1 MKSKKKTFI
10 DTNVWLYLL
19 GSKEINYKYQ
29 IARQLIT
36 ENDTFLSIQVINE
49 TLSNLLS
56 GKKPELKK
64 LDEEAIKEILH
75 YFFSSPRF
83 LVEMNKETYLKA
95 SELRTKSQFSYWDSL
110 IVAAAL
116 FSGSE
121 ILYSE
126 DMHDGLVVEQ
136 SLKIINPF
144 KASQ

>member
-1 MKSKKKTFI
+1 M
-10 DTNVWLYLL
+10 V
-19 GSKEINYKYQ
+19 
-29 IARQLIT
+29 T

-64 LDEEAIKEILH
+64 LNEEEIKEILH
-75 YFFSSPRF
+75 YLFSPPRI
-83 LVEMNKETYLKA
+83 LVEVNKETHLKA
-95 SELRTKSQFSYWDSL
+95 SEFRAKLQFSYWDSL

-136 SLKIINPF
+136 RLKIINPF
-144 KASQ
+144 KDGK